1 MGTIEIKQSRQNA
14 DVIIIGAGA
23 SGLMAANILLKKGK
37 KILLLEKKHQA
48 GLKLRITGKGRCN
61 VTNACEKA
69 EYLSHISDK
78 NFFKNAFESF
88 DNRDLMHFF
97 EQKGIELVVE
107 RGKRVFPKSGK
118 SLDIFFALLK
128 EIEQNPNVTFIK
140 NCSVT
145 SIIVQNGKAIG
156 VKTTQK
162 CFYADNIIVA
172 TGGKSY
178 PRTGSNGDGYM
189 LLRAL
194 NHTIIEP
201 IPALVGL
208 KTMDG
213 YSYKLQNLGIK
224 NCEIVVTN
232 DKHEE
237 ITRHFG
243 DITLMQYG
251 VSGPVI
257 LTISREIAR
266 RIHKKERLF
275 LTIDLKYRINKE
287 KLYDEILQTFAQ
299 RRTENAASVLRKWF
313 IKPLLEDV
321 LQVCKINPQVS
332 AYKLSQRDAKQL
344 LWYMKNRRQKIVGLG
359 GWDEAIITMGGVNL
373 REIDDKTM
381 QSKKV
386 RNLYVVGELLD
397 LDADTG
403 GYNLQI
409 AFSTAH
415 LAAQSI

>member
-1 MGTIEIKQSRQNA
+1 
-14 DVIIIGAGA
+14 
-23 SGLMAANILLKKGK
+23 
-37 KILLLEKKHQA
+37 
-48 GLKLRITGKGRCN
+48 
-61 VTNACEKA
+61 
-69 EYLSHISDK
+69 
-78 NFFKNAFESF
+78 
-88 DNRDLMHFF
+88 
-97 EQKGIELVVE
+97 
-107 RGKRVFPKSGK
+107 
-118 SLDIFFALLK
+118 
-128 EIEQNPNVTFIK
+128 
-140 NCSVT
+140 
-145 SIIVQNGKAIG
+145 
-156 VKTTQK
+156 
-162 CFYADNIIVA
+162 
-172 TGGKSY
+172 
-178 PRTGSNGDGYM
+178 
-189 LLRAL
+189 
-194 NHTIIEP
+194 
-201 IPALVGL
+201 
-208 KTMDG
+208 
-213 YSYKLQNLGIK
+213 
-224 NCEIVVTN
+224 
-232 DKHEE
+232 
-237 ITRHFG
+237 
-243 DITLMQYG
+243 MQYG